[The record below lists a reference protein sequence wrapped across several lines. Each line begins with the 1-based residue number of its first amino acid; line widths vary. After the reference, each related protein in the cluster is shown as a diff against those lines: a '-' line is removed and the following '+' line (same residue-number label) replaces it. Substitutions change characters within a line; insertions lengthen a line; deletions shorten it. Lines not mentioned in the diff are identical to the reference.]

1 LRRCQI
7 RDAIVFRLV
16 IIDSCHCY
24 LLKKRYA
31 ISNCPLY
38 LLANFLGINTP
49 SLNAGDEMPNLG
61 GGADETTQ
69 NNRRREYRHRIAP
82 AAVKICADVGVDLF
96 GT

>member
-1 LRRCQI
+1 
-7 RDAIVFRLV
+7 
-16 IIDSCHCY
+16 
-24 LLKKRYA
+24 
-31 ISNCPLY
+31 
-38 LLANFLGINTP
+38 LGINTP